1 MKPTKPKGLLIAAVC
16 SAIACILQIILLF
29 RYLGRLTDDWVG
41 IGLCSAAIAAFAIGA
56 IGFYIQW
63 RKQKQEE

>member
-1 MKPTKPKGLLIAAVC
+1 MKPTKPKGLLIATVC
-16 SAIACILQIILLF
+16 SAIACLLQIILLL
-29 RYLGRLTDDWVG
+29 RYLDRLPDDWVG
-41 IGLCSAAIAAFAIGA
+41 IGLYAAAIVAFAIGA